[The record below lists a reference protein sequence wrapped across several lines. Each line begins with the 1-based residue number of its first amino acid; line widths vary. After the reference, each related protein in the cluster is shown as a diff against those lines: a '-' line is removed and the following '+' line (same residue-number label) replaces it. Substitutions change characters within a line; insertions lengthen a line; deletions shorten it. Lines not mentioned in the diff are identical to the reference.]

1 MRLLAAA
8 VVLTVGCGY
17 HAVYGGQTERLRVVL
32 LRSLVPDAV
41 ATDEVVSGVREA
53 LAREGALA
61 AGEGY
66 PRVEV
71 EVLRADESSEGVAA
85 ASAALGGSQA
95 SNVTATANGVSSQT
109 GPRARG
115 TEVGLVARA
124 CLVRAEGGPCERDT
138 GDVRAMDL
146 AASDLTPLT
155 PLAPLGVAV
164 PDVTA
169 DSFHHRDTMRAVGK
183 RLGEHLA
190 MHILGEPTAND
201 EAIGRER

>member
-1 MRLLAAA
+1 MRLAVAALAALVA
-8 VVLTVGCGY
+8 PTACGY
-17 HAVYGGQTERLRVVL
+17 HAVYGGETEHLRVVL
-32 LRSLVPDAV
+32 VRSLVPDAV

-71 EVLRADESSEGVAA
+71 EVLRQDEASEGIA
-85 ASAALGGSQA
+85 ASSSALGGSF
-95 SNVTATANGVSSQT
+95 ATPVHGVSPAT

-124 CLVRAEGGPCERDT
+124 CLVRSKGGPCERDT
-138 GDVRAMDL
+138 GDVRTMDL
-146 AASDLTPLT
+146 AASDLTP
-155 PLAPLGVAV
+155 PMAGGVATA
-164 PDVTA
+164 DVTA
-169 DSFHHRDTMRAVGK
+169 DAFHHRDAVRGVGK
-183 RLGEHLA
+183 RLGERLA
-190 MHILGEPTAND
+190 MHILGEPTASD